1 MFVIMLQVE
10 VLKSGCCLCVCVC
23 EVSVLGFNAEFA
35 AAHLILDVWSS
46 RMVMMPKPLAT
57 SV

>member
-10 VLKSGCCLCVCVC
+10 VLKSGCCLCVC

>member
-1 MFVIMLQVE
+1 MLVIMLQVE
-10 VLKSGCCLCVCVC
+10 VLKSLAVCVC

-35 AAHLILDVWSS
+35 AAHFIIDVWSS
-46 RMVMMPKPLAT
+46 RMVMMPKPPAT